1 MPEWR
6 DDRPKVV
13 VSSTSW
19 TADEDFG
26 VLVEA
31 ISLFELAAKREREG
45 EGGGGAGGK
54 VWMIISGKG
63 PLKAQFEEEVERRRV
78 EEEWTRVGV
87 WCAWLEVED
96 YPLLLGT
103 FPDSPPP
110 PLSLSSIHLY
120 LSMLQEWKEWK
131 R

>member
-1 MPEWR
+1 M
-6 DDRPKVV
+6 V

-45 EGGGGAGGK
+45 EGGGGGGGEGGK
-54 VWMIISGKG
+54 VWVIISGKG
-63 PLKAQFEEEVERRRV
+63 PLRAQFEEEVERRRV

-103 FPDSPPP
+103 FPDSTPP
-110 PLSLSSIHLY
+110 PLSHRFIFTFPLLRG
-120 LSMLQEWKEWK
+120 WKY
-131 R
+131 